1 MRNYL
6 AIKKKQVWPLLQ
18 YGWILKTSQITKSH
32 LLQDP
37 IEKKCPE

>member
-1 MRNYL
+1 MASATIWMDLEN
-6 AIKKKQVWPLLQ
+6 KPD
-18 YGWILKTSQITKSH
+18 TKSH